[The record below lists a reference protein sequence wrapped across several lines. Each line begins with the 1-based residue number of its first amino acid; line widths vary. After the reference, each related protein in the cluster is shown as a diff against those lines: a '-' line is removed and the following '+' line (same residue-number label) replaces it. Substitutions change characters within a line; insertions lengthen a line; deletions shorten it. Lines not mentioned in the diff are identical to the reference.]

1 MLTWEARNVNIRI
14 RFELKSG
21 TKENC
26 RKWAAHSIR
35 KVPWSIH
42 PFSRLQKC
50 GRTLSDSDSKYLRG
64 SEDPGTVVVA
74 DNFHPSIKNTVRN
87 NREKK
92 EGLFLSVVLIIN
104 WFQHCWLPKSTRV
117 CQLLTY
123 SRRFL
128 PVLADIRLI
137 VATFVLIS
145 SPEGLVIFLVL
156 LTTSPYLVLE
166 LIGTKN
172 RFYFQ
177 LNNGATK

>member
-1 MLTWEARNVNIRI
+1 MLTWEARDVNIRI

-74 DNFHPSIKNTVRN
+74 DNFHPSIKNT
-87 NREKK
+87 
-92 EGLFLSVVLIIN
+92 LFLSVVLIIN
-104 WFQHCWLPKSTRV
+104 WFQHFWLPKSTRV

-145 SPEGLVIFLVL
+145 SPKGLVIFLVL

>member
-26 RKWAAHSIR
+26 RKRAAHSIR

-74 DNFHPSIKNTVRN
+74 DNFHPSIKNT
-87 NREKK
+87 
-92 EGLFLSVVLIIN
+92 LFLSVVLIIN

-145 SPEGLVIFLVL
+145 SPKGLVIFLVL

>member
-74 DNFHPSIKNTVRN
+74 DNFHPSIKNT
-87 NREKK
+87 
-92 EGLFLSVVLIIN
+92 LFLSVVLIIN

-137 VATFVLIS
+137 VATFVLIL
-145 SPEGLVIFLVL
+145 SPKGLVIILVL